1 MFILHVCVYLK
12 KRDEKS
18 LVIKN
23 KKKRKEKMEC
33 TQTYTQTNRT
43 DNMVQQS
50 LGLKR
55 AINISYP
62 RKLSTRS

>member
-1 MFILHVCVYLK
+1 VYLK

-33 TQTYTQTNRT
+33 TQTYIT
-43 DNMVQQS
+43 D
-50 LGLKR
+50 K
-55 AINISYP
+55 
-62 RKLSTRS
+62 